1 MRVLGVL
8 LLALIAGQGCYHNR
22 PVTVAT
28 VRPTPRVLLQ
38 SRDGV
43 LLRTPRADGSI
54 ALGGCAVT
62 KAYATLWDVEG
73 DTLMLQQVDILSRA
87 RGSATC
93 VLPETGVVAVI
104 AQPGLALSVVQ
115 ASPERSFLA
124 GLLAGPVVVFLIL
137 AAMWN

>member
-8 LLALIAGQGCYHNR
+8 LLTLVAGQGCYHNR
-22 PVTVAT
+22 PVTAAT

-38 SRDGV
+38 SRRGV

-54 ALGGCAVT
+54 APGGCAVI
-62 KAYATLWDVEG
+62 KAYATLRDVEG
-73 DTLMLQQVDILSRA
+73 DTLMLERVEIRSRA

-93 VLPETGVVAVI
+93 ELPTTGVVAVI
-104 AQPGLALSVVQ
+104 AQPDLDLSVVQ
-115 ASPERSFLA
+115 PSPERSFLA

-137 AAMWN
+137 AVMWN